1 MEKRCLR
8 LTSCLGMLE
17 NTISWLRRHGSMD
30 SEAKLYLLRA
40 ENEFLMSTTDM
51 KISTDLHVKEFLGIQ
66 KEKTFLTLL

>member
-1 MEKRCLR
+1 
-8 LTSCLGMLE
+8 
-17 NTISWLRRHGSMD
+17 MD

>member
-1 MEKRCLR
+1 
-8 LTSCLGMLE
+8 
-17 NTISWLRRHGSMD
+17 MD

-51 KISTDLHVKEFLGIQ
+51 KISTDLHVKEFFGIQ